1 MASHSSALS
10 PWSTPEHHGAGEGAG
25 SCQQPQLVFW
35 GGRSDHHCWV
45 RRPSLRTCPGWDQ
58 VDSIP
63 GSRSWRDH
71 LCACGLSLE
80 VEWWFKADPVNGP
93 ESGQGLHC
101 RVDGGRGCRAEHS
114 DETAWRLRCGQSP
127 WRSWNAPGCPCWPHP
142 TGPHPEL
149 WERSSSNGHFELP
162 RAAECR
168 GRSSHRVARSSLD
181 GQGQVGR
188 TQLEGAYRH
197 PRSGSFHQDRPTW
210 APLDLKGWAGPGR
223 AGLGARSAKSV
234 DAQRSRPRLHSVS
247 DSHPSSWKSPVRG
260 IGLWPV
266 LTEKSVCGGNVSVDG
281 IFPES

>member
-1 MASHSSALS
+1 MEQGKGKGRASNHSSCS
-10 PWSTPEHHGAGEGAG
+10 
-25 SCQQPQLVFW
+25 

-45 RRPSLRTCPGWDQ
+45 RRRSLRTCPGWDQ

-80 VEWWFKADPVNGP
+80 VEWWFKADPVSSP
-93 ESGQGLHC
+93 ESRRGLHC
-101 RVDGGRGCRAEHS
+101 RVDGWRGCRAEHR

-149 WERSSSNGHFELP
+149 WGRSSSNGHFELP

-168 GRSSHRVARSSLD
+168 GTSSHRVARSSLD

-223 AGLGARSAKSV
+223 AGCKECEERGCPEVTAPSTFCVRLPPQLLEEPSKGDGGCGLYSRRSLFV
-234 DAQRSRPRLHSVS
+234 
-247 DSHPSSWKSPVRG
+247 
-260 IGLWPV
+260 
-266 LTEKSVCGGNVSVDG
+266 GGT
-281 IFPES
+281 